1 VMSLLYASAGSFW
14 DAASINSYQQWSHV
28 FIVTPSTSCS
38 PPHCSFLAGS
48 TSTVLNTY
56 YKHQKA
62 GTKPSVLNR
71 YKHQVRNL
79 QLPLFYTFHIHLT
92 LILVYR
98 VEFFAFYLVLRCNQ
112 YLRSHH
118 CNRYTKLLAFSLLS
132 PSSMSTK
139 TNQQQ
144 SYLI

>member
-1 VMSLLYASAGSFW
+1 MLLVWSMVRGKQKGNRGWVNVMSLLCASAGSFS
-14 DAASINSYQQWSHV
+14 DAARVNAYQQWSHV
-28 FIVTPSTSCS
+28 FIVTPSTGSS

-48 TSTVLNTY
+48 KSTVLNTY

-62 GTKPSVLNR
+62 GTNPSVLNR

-79 QLPLFYTFHIHLT
+79 QLTLFYTFHIHLT

-98 VEFFAFYLVLRCNQ
+98 VELLAFYLVLRCNP

-118 CNRYTKLLAFSLLS
+118 CN
-132 PSSMSTK
+132 
-139 TNQQQ
+139 
-144 SYLI
+144 